1 MRGGNSSSIVS
12 RQSLRITDHPA
23 PCTSVSQLSSDPAEL
38 MMNVPGDSARAH

>member
-12 RQSLRITDHPA
+12 RQSLRTDHPA